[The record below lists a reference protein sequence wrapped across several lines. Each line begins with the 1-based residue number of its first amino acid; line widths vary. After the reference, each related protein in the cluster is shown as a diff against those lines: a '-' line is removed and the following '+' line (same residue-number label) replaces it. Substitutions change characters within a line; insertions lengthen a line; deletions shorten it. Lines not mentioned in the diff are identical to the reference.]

1 MAYQIQDDILDIT
14 SSKNKEGK
22 PVLNDLHEGV
32 ITLPIILYLESK
44 KYKNDA
50 IKKFTIKEKGKL
62 LKEIIN
68 SNSIEKSKEIVNF
81 HYDNALNSLS
91 NIPESE
97 YSKALK
103 LIIKISR
110 NRI

>member
-1 MAYQIQDDILDIT
+1 M
-14 SSKNKEGK
+14 
-22 PVLNDLHEGV
+22 
-32 ITLPIILYLESK
+32 PIILHLESK

-50 IKKFTIKEKGKL
+50 IKKFTIKEKEGL
-62 LKEIIN
+62 LKEIVN

-91 NIPESE
+91 NVPESQ